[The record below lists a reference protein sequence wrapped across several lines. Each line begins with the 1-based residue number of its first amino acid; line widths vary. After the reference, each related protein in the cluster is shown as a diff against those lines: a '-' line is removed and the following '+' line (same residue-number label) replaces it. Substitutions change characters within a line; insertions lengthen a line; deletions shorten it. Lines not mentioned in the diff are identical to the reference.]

1 MPRPPLP
8 GTVPSAV
15 YWNRLEPLP
24 RTTTV
29 TTALEAGLADP
40 LWLLA
45 RQWQFG
51 ELSGEDAGS
60 PIDLLVGTEAAPL
73 SRIQLGGDAAE
84 VADYQ
89 PADVPLETAVEAE
102 PVRETDGGLAAEAGL
117 HFLRMLTA
125 ADFGA
130 LRSGAASAYPLVV
143 GEPADPAA
151 DLAGT
156 HAHWLLAGSV
166 PDARALAA
174 DLRATHG
181 TVVARRIGAQEPDRQ
196 AVQAIARSW
205 LGWWDALVVEPST
218 GGSPPPAWD
227 SQRLEH
233 RFAVSAVHVGGGV
246 TVRAAQYDDGTLDW
260 PDVEV
265 SAAEG
270 LGDPFSLPEPTTR
283 TQRLLPTPVR
293 FPGMPANR
301 FWEIEDTAVSFAGL
315 DPGLTDVG
323 RVLLAEFG
331 LVYGNDWFAVPVAAP
346 LGTLLAVGPVTVTDT
361 FGVTTTLS
369 PLPRSAPNQRA
380 WSVAELAAPAPL
392 PDRVRRV
399 VPMLPSPTGTLQGN
413 AIERVEFGRDEM
425 ANLVWAVE
433 RIVTGAAGGAVDRS
447 AEIARTPTAPV
458 PTDIGAA
465 TRYYLL
471 ATPAPAHWVPYLP
484 TQVTG
489 EPVGVTELVRA
500 VAPGRLARVTAE
512 SAVLAEAEI
521 PAGGVVVE
529 RAWQLARWVDGR
541 TVLWVGR
548 RVLNGT
554 GPVASGLA
562 WDRAIEGH

>member
-1 MPRPPLP
+1 M
-8 GTVPSAV
+8 
-15 YWNRLEPLP
+15 
-24 RTTTV
+24 
-29 TTALEAGLADP
+29 
-40 LWLLA
+40 
-45 RQWQFG
+45 
-51 ELSGEDAGS
+51 
-60 PIDLLVGTEAAPL
+60 
-73 SRIQLGGDAAE
+73 
-84 VADYQ
+84 
-89 PADVPLETAVEAE
+89 
-102 PVRETDGGLAAEAGL
+102 
-117 HFLRMLTA
+117 
-125 ADFGA
+125 
-130 LRSGAASAYPLVV
+130 
-143 GEPADPAA
+143 
-151 DLAGT
+151 
-156 HAHWLLAGSV
+156 
-166 PDARALAA
+166 
-174 DLRATHG
+174 
-181 TVVARRIGAQEPDRQ
+181 
-196 AVQAIARSW
+196 
-205 LGWWDALVVEPST
+205 
-218 GGSPPPAWD
+218 
-227 SQRLEH
+227 
-233 RFAVSAVHVGGGV
+233 
-246 TVRAAQYDDGTLDW
+246 
-260 PDVEV
+260 
-265 SAAEG
+265 
-270 LGDPFSLPEPTTR
+270 
-283 TQRLLPTPVR
+283 
-293 FPGMPANR
+293 
-301 FWEIEDTAVSFAGL
+301 
-315 DPGLTDVG
+315 G

-369 PLPRSAPNQRA
+369 PLPRSAPSQRA
-380 WSVAELAAPAPL
+380 WSVAELAAPASL

-399 VPMLPSPTGTLQGN
+399 VPMLPSPTGALQGN

-447 AEIARTPTAPV
+447 AEIARTPSAPV
-458 PTDIGAA
+458 PADIGAA

-471 ATPAPAHWVPYLP
+471 ATPAPEHWVPYVP

-500 VAPGRLARVTAE
+500 AAPGSLARVTAE